1 MEVHYEFDFRD
12 VITEEPQRALK
23 LRMEQCNLAAVRDVR
38 YKYVHFPTLPPLFFD
53 LEKDP
58 QELRNVAGDPGY
70 ASLVRQYAQKLL
82 SWRQEHHE
90 RTLTIMQA
98 GPDGLVVRHEPRR

>member
-1 MEVHYEFDFRD
+1 MHYEFDFRD
-12 VITEEPQRALK
+12 VVAGQPQQALG
-23 LRMEQCNLAAVRDVR
+23 LRMEQCNFSAVRDLR
-38 YKYVHFPTLPPLFFD
+38 YKYVHFPALPPLFFD

-58 QELRNVAGDPGY
+58 HEFDNVADDPAY
-70 ASLVRQYAQKLL
+70 ASLVRRYAQKLL

-98 GPDGLVVRHEPRR
+98 SPDGLVVRHEPRR